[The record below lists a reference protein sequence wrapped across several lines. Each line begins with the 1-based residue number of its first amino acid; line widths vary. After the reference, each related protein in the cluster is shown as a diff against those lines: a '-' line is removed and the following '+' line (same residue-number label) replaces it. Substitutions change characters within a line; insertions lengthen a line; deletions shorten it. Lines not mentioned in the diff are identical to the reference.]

1 MNHAPWVLLDTETSG
16 ITAPIYAVEI
26 GAQKMRGWLPDGPPF
41 RRLLNHNTDI
51 APAASRV
58 NGYTREIL
66 ERDGD
71 DPAAVYAAFATYAG
85 ALPLVAYNL
94 RFDLDDVL
102 LPEWQRLGVSPIG
115 QRGFCALELAQR
127 LLDPVPAGNCKLQ
140 TLRQY
145 YRLPERGAHTALG
158 DVETV
163 ADLLGSVLRP
173 LAEARGLHTWAD
185 VLAFTQAEWFPS
197 LLAFGKFKGRNFR
210 EASTDPELLKW
221 LHWLTNSN
229 NARSARMGQ
238 WYLAQ
243 LHAGEPAQP
252 AIGMP
257 ATGSQA
263 AAGKSTKVTAKA
275 QATAQAD
282 TGGVML
288 YLSPQRAELQQ
299 LITAARNRLAEL
311 EADYSGQKHAVDV
324 TLAQLF
330 RALKTHYQRRDQLKL
345 IIAHRRKYLDVLLQ
359 SGDEE
364 AEQVAQAHAQAR
376 QQSDAE
382 YAQAEAEAATK
393 QPLTEDQAKEIK
405 DIWRKLVKAFHPDRC
420 ANDPDKRQ
428 AHEWLTAEINQA
440 RDRGDLERLREI
452 AKDPDEF
459 LSKHGMAQLSQDEST
474 DVARLRMLLDSLQQ
488 RILETLEALNTLQA
502 SSGYELHHRT
512 QQDSAFFEATVAA
525 HTEALQ
531 AEIASLEAEAA
542 KLGQEFEQLTGEA
555 GPE

>member
-1 MNHAPWVLLDTETSG
+1 MNHTPWVLLDTETNG
-16 ITAPIYAVEI
+16 ITKPIYAVEI

-41 RRLLNHNTDI
+41 RRLLNHNADI
-51 APAASRV
+51 PPQASRV

-71 DPAAVYAAFATYAG
+71 DPTAVYADFAAYAG
-85 ALPLVAYNL
+85 SLPLVAYNL

-115 QRGFCALELAQR
+115 QRGFCALELARR

-163 ADLLGSVLRP
+163 VDLMNTVLRP

-185 VLAFTQAEWFPS
+185 VMALTEKVWFPS
-197 LLAFGKFKGRNFR
+197 QIAFGKFKGRNFR
-210 EASTDPELLKW
+210 EATSDSALFNW
-221 LHWLTNSN
+221 LRWLANSS
-229 NARSARMGQ
+229 NARSASMGQ

-243 LHAGEPAQP
+243 LVTDEKGEVNEAGQPNQPTIGVPAN
-252 AIGMP
+252 GV
-257 ATGSQA
+257 SA
-263 AAGKSTKVTAKA
+263 AAGV
-275 QATAQAD
+275 
-282 TGGVML
+282 VL
-288 YLSPQRAELQQ
+288 YLSPQKTELQQ
-299 LITAARNRLAEL
+299 LIAAARNRLAEL
-311 EADYSGQKHAVDV
+311 EADFTGQKHAVDV

-330 RALKTHYQRRDQLKL
+330 RALKTHYQRRDRLKL
-345 IIAHRRKYLDVLLQ
+345 LIAHRRKYLDVLLQ
-359 SGDEE
+359 AGDEE
-364 AEQVAQAHAQAR
+364 AEHVTEAHAQAR

-382 YAQAEAEAATK
+382 YTQAEAEATTK
-393 QPLTEDQAKEIK
+393 KALTEDQAKEMK
-405 DIWRKLVKAFHPDRC
+405 EIWRKLVKAFHPDRC
-420 ANDPDKRQ
+420 GDDPGKRQ

-440 RDRGDLERLREI
+440 RDRGDMERLREI

-459 LSKHGMAQLSQDEST
+459 LLKHGMTPLSQDEST
-474 DVARLRMLLDSLQQ
+474 DVVRLRMLLNSLQQ
-488 RILETLEALNTLQA
+488 RILETLEALNDLRE
-502 SSGYELHHRT
+502 SSGYELHQHT

-525 HTEALQ
+525 HTEAL
-531 AEIASLEAEAA
+531 EAEMTGMETEATLLA
-542 KLGQEFEQLTGEA
+542 EEIEQLTGTQ